1 MTLVQSSRHLQL
13 DTMSHE
19 LHNYLEIELKAT
31 ILSLLG
37 VNMDVGMKMAAP
49 VLPEMFKFFFSENI
63 LGMNYKEQLDLF
75 NPLGYN
81 RSQEGQ
87 KTLLQQKTKWKE
99 IFILSTRGKAKT
111 SWENIAKCAL
121 SSQQYPRPSIFNNGS
136 DNTVSCSA
144 RHATQETKEAI
155 RLAGRYHQQQLD
167 NFFRFDREVT

>member
-19 LHNYLEIELKAT
+19 LHNYLEVELKAT

-37 VNMDVGMKMAAP
+37 VNMDVGMHMAAP
-49 VLPEMFKFFFSENI
+49 VLPIMIRFFFSENI

-87 KTLLQQKTKWKE
+87 RTLVQQKTKWKE
-99 IFILSTRGKAKT
+99 IFILSTRGKAKK

-121 SSQQYPRPSIFNNGS
+121 SSQLYPRPSIFNNGS
-136 DNTVSCSA
+136 DNTVSCFD
-144 RHATQETKEAI
+144 RHASQETKEAI

-167 NFFRFDREVT
+167 NFFRFDREVI